1 MSSFKASSTSC
12 CILLILLSAAVIK
25 FLKGSRNNVPLKRNF
40 ISFPGAS
47 MVPFDMKTEK
57 RVPLVLEGGC
67 LSQFYRIRILYDGLF
82 TNGLYSPNGRLLLM
96 SYMISGLFIHY
107 GWTYWKIRMWSKLCL
122 PSTLRNI

>member
-1 MSSFKASSTSC
+1 MKESNRSSLSFLAGLFC
-12 CILLILLSAAVIK
+12 YILCLFYLLMA
-25 FLKGSRNNVPLKRNF
+25 GT
-40 ISFPGAS
+40 
-47 MVPFDMKTEK
+47 MKTEK

-82 TNGLYSPNGRLLLM
+82 TNGLYSPNGGLLLM

-122 PSTLRNI
+122 PSTLRNMNSILVFVEDS